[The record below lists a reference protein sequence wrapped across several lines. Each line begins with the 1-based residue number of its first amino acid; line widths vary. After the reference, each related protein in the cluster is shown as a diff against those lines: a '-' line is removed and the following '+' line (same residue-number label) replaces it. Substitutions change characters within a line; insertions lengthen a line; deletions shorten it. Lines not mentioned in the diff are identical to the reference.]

1 MAQKR
6 IRAAPIPGTV
16 QPIRKGTGM
25 QFLELKLRRRRVPRV
40 AAFHAAAGWLLVQLA
55 ALERSFECPPR
66 PCKLAAPGLAA

>member
-1 MAQKR
+1 
-6 IRAAPIPGTV
+6 
-16 QPIRKGTGM
+16 M